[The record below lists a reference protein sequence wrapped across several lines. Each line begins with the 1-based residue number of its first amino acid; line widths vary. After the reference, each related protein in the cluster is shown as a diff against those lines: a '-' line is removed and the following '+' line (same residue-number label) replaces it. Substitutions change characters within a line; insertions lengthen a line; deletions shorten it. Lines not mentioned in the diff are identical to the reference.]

1 MKRKISVLLVV
12 TLLVAML
19 ASAALADAQLT
30 IAWWGNQTRNERTQA
45 ALDLYS
51 EQNAGV
57 TFDPQMN
64 AWSDY
69 WAALAT
75 ASAGGSLP
83 DVIQMDYQYLSQYVD
98 NNLLVDLT
106 PYMENGTLDMSKVN
120 AGIVGSGGKGEGIYA
135 VCLGV
140 NAPALLYNKTL
151 LDANGITVKD
161 NMTMDEFF
169 AVCKEVYEKTGY
181 KTNIGYG
188 TDNVFNYVLRGL
200 GHSLFTDG
208 QLSATLEDA
217 EYFFGLYEKGVTE
230 GWHVSSSIFA
240 EVTVGSVEQDPMIYG
255 SDPANMSWCA
265 FFWSNQM
272 TAMQNAAPEGV
283 EIGITTWPSA
293 DPAAS
298 NYLKPSQFFS
308 VSAQGSQQEEAVK
321 VVNFFLNSIECNDIL
336 LAERGIPAASN
347 VAEAV
352 APKLDANNQ
361 KVISFINDVVSPNSS
376 AVPAADPTA
385 SAEVYA
391 LVDEL
396 VEQLCYGAISASDA
410 AAYFMDEAT
419 AIMNR

>member
-321 VVNFFLNSIECNDIL
+321 VVNFFVRSAHPVLCGDGR
-336 LAERGIPAASN
+336 ARHPRGFQCGRGGCAQAGR
-347 VAEAV
+347 
-352 APKLDANNQ
+352 
-361 KVISFINDVVSPNSS
+361 
-376 AVPAADPTA
+376 
-385 SAEVYA
+385 
-391 LVDEL
+391 
-396 VEQLCYGAISASDA
+396 EQPEGDFLHQRCGFSQQLRCA
-410 AAYFMDEAT
+410 
-419 AIMNR
+419 RR

>member
-240 EVTVGSVEQDPMIYG
+240 EVTVGSVEPDPMIYG
-255 SDPANMSWCA
+255 SVPANMCWCA

-336 LAERGIPAASN
+336 LAERGIPAASD

>member
-1 MKRKISVLLVV
+1 MKKKISVLLVV
-12 TLLVAML
+12 AMLAAML
-19 ASAALADAQLT
+19 ASAALADNQLT

-120 AGIVGSGGKGEGIYA
+120 EGIVGSGSKDGGVYA

-169 AVCKEVYEKTGY
+169 AVSKEVYEKTGY

-208 QLSATLEDA
+208 QLSATQEDA
-217 EYFFGLYEKGVTE
+217 EYFFGLYEKGIKE
-230 GWHVSSSIFA
+230 GWHVSSAIFA

-265 FFWSNQM
+265 FFWSNQL

-321 VVNFFLNSIECNDIL
+321 VVNFFLNSVECNDIL
-336 LAERGIPAASN
+336 LAERGIPAASD

-352 APKLDANNQ
+352 APKLDTNNQ
-361 KVISFINDVVSPNSS
+361 KVISFINGVVSPNSS

-391 LVDEL
+391 LVDEII
-396 VEQLCYGAISASDA
+396 ESLCYGTISASDA

>member
-120 AGIVGSGGKGEGIYA
+120 AGIVGSSGKGEGIYA

>member
-1 MKRKISVLLVV
+1 MKKKISVLLVV
-12 TLLVAML
+12 AMLAAML
-19 ASAALADAQLT
+19 ASAALADNQLT

-120 AGIVGSGGKGEGIYA
+120 EGIVGSGSKNGGVYA

-169 AVCKEVYEKTGY
+169 AVSKEVYEKTGY

-208 QLSATLEDA
+208 KLSATPEDA
-217 EYFFGLYEKGVTE
+217 EYFFGLYEKGIKE
-230 GWHVSSSIFA
+230 GWHVSSAIFA

-265 FFWSNQM
+265 FFWSNQL

-321 VVNFFLNSIECNDIL
+321 VVNFFLNSVECNNIL
-336 LAERGIPAASN
+336 LAERGIPAASD

-391 LVDEL
+391 LVDEII
-396 VEQLCYGAISASDA
+396 ESLCYGTISASDA

>member
-1 MKRKISVLLVV
+1 MKKKISVLLVV
-12 TLLVAML
+12 AMLAMML
-19 ASAALADAQLT
+19 ASAALADNQLT

-120 AGIVGSGGKGEGIYA
+120 EGIVGSGSKDGGVYA

-161 NMTMDEFF
+161 NMTLDEFF
-169 AVCKEVYEKTGY
+169 AVSKEVYEKTGY

-208 QLSATLEDA
+208 QLSATQEDA
-217 EYFFGLYEKGVTE
+217 EYFFGLYEKGIKE
-230 GWHVSSSIFA
+230 GWHVSSAIFA

-265 FFWSNQM
+265 FFWSNQL

-321 VVNFFLNSIECNDIL
+321 VVNFFLNS
-336 LAERGIPAASN
+336 
-347 VAEAV
+347 
-352 APKLDANNQ
+352 
-361 KVISFINDVVSPNSS
+361 
-376 AVPAADPTA
+376 
-385 SAEVYA
+385 
-391 LVDEL
+391 
-396 VEQLCYGAISASDA
+396 VE
-410 AAYFMDEAT
+410 
-419 AIMNR
+419 

>member
-336 LAERGIPAASN
+336 LAERGIPAASD

>member
-1 MKRKISVLLVV
+1 MKRKISALLVV
-12 TLLVAML
+12 TLLIAIL
-19 ASAALADAQLT
+19 ASAALADNQLT

-106 PYMENGTLDMSKVN
+106 PYMQNGTLDMSKVN
-120 AGIVGSGGKGEGIYA
+120 EGIVGSGSKGEGVYA

-208 QLSATLEDA
+208 KLSATLEDA
-217 EYFFGLYEKGVTE
+217 EYFFGLYEKGIKE
-230 GWHVSSSIFA
+230 GWHVNSSIFA

-293 DPAAS
+293 DPVAS

-321 VVNFFLNSIECNDIL
+321 VVNFFLNSIECNNIL
-336 LAERGIPAASN
+336 LAERGIPAASD
-347 VAEAV
+347 VADAV

-361 KVISFINDVVSPNSS
+361 KVIAFINNVVSPNSS

-391 LVDEL
+391 MVDEL

-410 AAYFMDEAT
+410 AAYFMEEAT

>member
-1 MKRKISVLLVV
+1 M
-12 TLLVAML
+12 
-19 ASAALADAQLT
+19 
-30 IAWWGNQTRNERTQA
+30 
-45 ALDLYS
+45 
-51 EQNAGV
+51 
-57 TFDPQMN
+57 
-64 AWSDY
+64 
-69 WAALAT
+69 
-75 ASAGGSLP
+75 
-83 DVIQMDYQYLSQYVD
+83 
-98 NNLLVDLT
+98 
-106 PYMENGTLDMSKVN
+106 
-120 AGIVGSGGKGEGIYA
+120 
-135 VCLGV
+135 
-140 NAPALLYNKTL
+140 
-151 LDANGITVKD
+151 
-161 NMTMDEFF
+161 
-169 AVCKEVYEKTGY
+169 
-181 KTNIGYG
+181 
-188 TDNVFNYVLRGL
+188 
-200 GHSLFTDG
+200 
-208 QLSATLEDA
+208 
-217 EYFFGLYEKGVTE
+217 
-230 GWHVSSSIFA
+230 SSSIFA

-336 LAERGIPAASN
+336 LAERGIPAASD

>member
-1 MKRKISVLLVV
+1 MKRKISALLVV

-19 ASAALADAQLT
+19 ASAALADNQLT

-106 PYMENGTLDMSKVN
+106 PYMQNGTLDMSKVN
-120 AGIVGSGGKGEGIYA
+120 EGIVGSGSKGEGVYA

-217 EYFFGLYEKGVTE
+217 EYFFGLYEKGIKE

-321 VVNFFLNSIECNDIL
+321 VVNFFLNSIECNNIL
-336 LAERGIPAASN
+336 LAERGIPAASD
-347 VAEAV
+347 VADAV

-361 KVISFINDVVSPNSS
+361 KVIAFINNVVSPNSS

-385 SAEVYA
+385 SSEVYA
-391 LVDEL
+391 MVDEL

>member
-1 MKRKISVLLVV
+1 MKRKISALLVV
-12 TLLVAML
+12 TLLIAIL
-19 ASAALADAQLT
+19 ASAALADNQLT

-106 PYMENGTLDMSKVN
+106 PYMQNGTLDMSKVN
-120 AGIVGSGGKGEGIYA
+120 EGIVGSGSKGEGVYA

-208 QLSATLEDA
+208 KLSATLEDA
-217 EYFFGLYEKGVTE
+217 EYFFGLYEKGIKE
-230 GWHVSSSIFA
+230 GWHVNSSIFA

-321 VVNFFLNSIECNDIL
+321 VVNFFLNSIECNNIL
-336 LAERGIPAASN
+336 LAERGIPAASD
-347 VAEAV
+347 VADAV

-361 KVISFINDVVSPNSS
+361 KVIAFINNVVSPNSS

-391 LVDEL
+391 MVDEL

-410 AAYFMDEAT
+410 AAYFMEEAT

>member
-1 MKRKISVLLVV
+1 MKRKISALLVV
-12 TLLVAML
+12 TLLLAIL
-19 ASAALADAQLT
+19 ASAALADNQLT

-106 PYMENGTLDMSKVN
+106 PYMQNGTLDMSKVN
-120 AGIVGSGGKGEGIYA
+120 EGIVGSGSKGEGVYA

-208 QLSATLEDA
+208 KLSATLEDA
-217 EYFFGLYEKGVTE
+217 EYFFGLYEKGIKE
-230 GWHVSSSIFA
+230 GWHVNSSIFA

-321 VVNFFLNSIECNDIL
+321 VVNFFLNSIECNNIL
-336 LAERGIPAASN
+336 LAERGIPAASD
-347 VAEAV
+347 VADAV

-361 KVISFINDVVSPNSS
+361 KVIAFINNVVSPNSS
-376 AVPAADPTA
+376 TVPAADPTA

-391 LVDEL
+391 MVDEL

-410 AAYFMDEAT
+410 AAYFMEEAT

>member
-1 MKRKISVLLVV
+1 MKKKISVLLVV
-12 TLLVAML
+12 AMLAMML
-19 ASAALADAQLT
+19 ASAALADNQMT

-120 AGIVGSGGKGEGIYA
+120 EGIVGSGSKDGGVYA

-151 LDANGITVKD
+151 LDANGITIKD

-169 AVCKEVYEKTGY
+169 AVSKEVYEKTGY

-217 EYFFGLYEKGVTE
+217 EYFFGLYEKGIKE
-230 GWHVSSSIFA
+230 GWHVSSAIFA

-265 FFWSNQM
+265 FFWSNQL

-321 VVNFFLNSIECNDIL
+321 VVNFFLNSVECNNIL
-336 LAERGIPAASN
+336 LAERGIPAASD

-391 LVDEL
+391 LVDEII
-396 VEQLCYGAISASDA
+396 ESLCYGTISASDA